1 MAGERTIAVGGDVR
15 GSVLVTGDRVQV
27 TVGAPGPGAEPP
39 AFRVLTLIARPL
51 DSREL
56 PDIAEARALAE
67 GLASVRAPVYLG
79 FVRPPT
85 PDQLRARLQ
94 EGWDVFHFDGHGTA
108 EGGGALALEDED
120 GLEARLPARDLADL
134 LRRCICPRLLIL
146 SACQS
151 AGGDGH
157 GLAGHLLRETGAGAV
172 IGFRE
177 TVSVETTRE
186 FLRPLYAALGAGRT
200 VREAVEA
207 ARAALP
213 EEERDLPVLLGERAD
228 EPLAPPGRRGEPVIE
243 RAPLYGVP
251 AYAEFRFYGDYLPG
265 DPPGRKWLLAGLLRA
280 MRQGE
285 RFVVLAGPGGIGKSA
300 LAALAAERLVGRFPG
315 GVFWTDGAAY
325 LDRGLNP
332 DGALEVFAAVLG
344 GRDFLTLPS
353 WTAKWQA
360 VQAQARRLEAPFL
373 WVLDNADV
381 ADEAV
386 WRLARELPAPS
397 AVLLTTRERPERGG
411 CIFRVDPLTDG
422 EAVRLLWTE
431 AHRRREPGAP
441 PLPDDPATWEALA
454 EIVRLLEGHPLA
466 LLVAAALVADEGPQE
481 ALEAVRANPARGET
495 ARRFDFSYN
504 RLPEPERR
512 MLARLAAFAA
522 DVDRPIAEA
531 IAAFSLEGGEPD
543 PIPDP
548 PERLR
553 ELVRRSFLALT
564 PTPGGEAA
572 TPSPSPAARER
583 GRGPGGE
590 GEGPCYHLHSVL
602 RAYVRGK
609 PESNI
614 AREDRRMVRF
624 YLPRV
629 EEAYSHL
636 NDPEQAREAVARAA
650 AERLNLIGAQEAAL
664 ERGMRA
670 EAVDFAYWLDRL
682 FERSGHWDLRRRA
695 LENGLKAATPGTRD
709 EAAFR
714 HNLGVLAQDTGDYG
728 QARQFYERA
737 AETFRDL
744 GARREQAAVLH
755 QLGMLAQD
763 TGDYGQARRLYEES
777 LRISEELGDRAGVA
791 QTFHQLGT
799 LAQRQGD
806 YDQARRLYEESLRIA
821 EELGDRAGVAQ
832 TLHQLGNLAY
842 LQGDYGQA
850 RQFYERAA
858 ETFRDLGARRE
869 QAAVL
874 HQLGM
879 LAQDTGDYGQARQF
893 YQESLRISEELGDR
907 AGVATTLHGLGNLAY
922 LQGDYGQARQF
933 YQESLRIEEELGN
946 RAGVA
951 QTLHQL
957 GMLAQ
962 DTGDYGQARRLYEE
976 SLRIEEELG
985 NRAGVALT
993 QWGLGNLAYDQ
1004 GNYPEARS
1012 FWEAALGTFRDL
1024 GDHRNEAG
1032 ILHQLGMLAQDTG
1045 DYGQARRLYEE
1056 SLRIKEE
1063 LGDRAGVAQTLHNL
1077 GVLAQDTGDYGQAR
1091 QFHQESLRIKEELG
1105 DRAGVATTLHQLGNL
1120 AYLQGDYGHARQ
1132 FYERAAETFRNLGAW
1147 REQATVL
1154 HNLGALAQ
1162 DTGDYGQAR
1171 QFYQESLRIEEELGD
1186 RAGVAHTL
1194 HGLGNL
1200 AYLQGDYGQ
1209 ARQFYQESLRIS
1221 EELGNRAGVAH
1232 TLHGLG
1238 NLAYLQGDYGQAR
1251 QFYQESLR
1259 IEEELGN
1266 RAGVATTTAQLA
1278 LLEEAE
1284 GNLERAL
1291 ELITRAEEMFARLGS
1306 PYRERARRDRE
1317 RIQGRVGAD

>member
-1 MAGERTIAVGGDVR
+1 MAGERTIAVGGDVL

-120 GLEARLPARDLADL
+120 GLEAPLPARDLADL
-134 LRRCICPRLLIL
+134 LRRCVCPRLLIL

-177 TVSVETTRE
+177 IVSVETTRE

-200 VREAVEA
+200 VREAFEA

-280 MRQGE
+280 LRQGE

-344 GRDFLTLPS
+344 GRDFLTLP

-360 VQAQARRLEAPFL
+360 VQALARRLEAPFL

-381 ADEAV
+381 ADETV

-411 CIFRVDPLTDG
+411 RIFRVDPLTDR
-422 EAVRLLWTE
+422 EAARLLWTE
-431 AHRRREPGAP
+431 AHRRREPGAL

-481 ALEAVRANPARGET
+481 ALGAVRANPARGET

-512 MLARLAAFAA
+512 MLARMAAFAA
-522 DVDRPIAEA
+522 DVDRPVAEA

-548 PERLR
+548 AERLR

-564 PTPGGEAA
+564 PTPAALGG

-583 GRGPGGE
+583 GRGPGGG
-590 GEGPCYHLHSVL
+590 GEGPRYHLHPVL
-602 RAYVRGK
+602 RAYVRSRQG
-609 PESNI
+609 PDM
-614 AREDRRMVRF
+614 AREDRRMVQF
-624 YLPRV
+624 CWILAGMAHSLLG
-629 EEAYSHL
+629 EK
-636 NDPEQAREAVARAA
+636 QARGAVARAA

-670 EAVDFAYWLDRL
+670 EAVDFAYWLDEL

-695 LENGLKAATPGTRD
+695 LENGLKAATPGSRD
-709 EAAFR
+709 EAALR
-714 HNLGVLAQDTGDYG
+714 HN
-728 QARQFYERA
+728 
-737 AETFRDL
+737 
-744 GARREQAAVLH
+744 
-755 QLGMLAQD
+755 LGMLAQ
-763 TGDYGQARRLYEES
+763 Q
-777 LRISEELGDRAGVA
+777 
-791 QTFHQLGT
+791 
-799 LAQRQGD
+799 
-806 YDQARRLYEESLRIA
+806 
-821 EELGDRAGVAQ
+821 
-832 TLHQLGNLAY
+832 
-842 LQGDYGQA
+842 
-850 RQFYERAA
+850 
-858 ETFRDLGARRE
+858 
-869 QAAVL
+869 
-874 HQLGM
+874 
-879 LAQDTGDYGQARQF
+879 
-893 YQESLRISEELGDR
+893 
-907 AGVATTLHGLGNLAY
+907 
-922 LQGDYGQARQF
+922 
-933 YQESLRIEEELGN
+933 
-946 RAGVA
+946 
-951 QTLHQL
+951 
-957 GMLAQ
+957 
-962 DTGDYGQARRLYEE
+962 
-976 SLRIEEELG
+976 
-985 NRAGVALT
+985 
-993 QWGLGNLAYDQ
+993 
-1004 GNYPEARS
+1004 
-1012 FWEAALGTFRDL
+1012 
-1024 GDHRNEAG
+1024 
-1032 ILHQLGMLAQDTG
+1032 
-1045 DYGQARRLYEE
+1045 
-1056 SLRIKEE
+1056 
-1063 LGDRAGVAQTLHNL
+1063 
-1077 GVLAQDTGDYGQAR
+1077 
-1091 QFHQESLRIKEELG
+1091 
-1105 DRAGVATTLHQLGNL
+1105 
-1120 AYLQGDYGHARQ
+1120 
-1132 FYERAAETFRNLGAW
+1132 
-1147 REQATVL
+1147 
-1154 HNLGALAQ
+1154 
-1162 DTGDYGQAR
+1162 
-1171 QFYQESLRIEEELGD
+1171 
-1186 RAGVAHTL
+1186 
-1194 HGLGNL
+1194 
-1200 AYLQGDYGQ
+1200 
-1209 ARQFYQESLRIS
+1209 
-1221 EELGNRAGVAH
+1221 
-1232 TLHGLG
+1232 
-1238 NLAYLQGDYGQAR
+1238 QGDYGQAR

-1266 RAGVATTTAQLA
+1266 RAGVATSLGQLGRLA
-1278 LLEEAE
+1278 ELE
-1284 GNLERAL
+1284 GNYRVAVRLWVVAL
-1291 ELITRAEEMFARLGS
+1291 ATFEELHSPNRNIVLGWFARLREQLGEERFEQLLREALGGS
-1306 PYRERARRDRE
+1306 D
-1317 RIQGRVGAD
+1317 

>member
-1 MAGERTIAVGGDVR
+1 MAGERTIAVGGDVL

-67 GLASVRAPVYLG
+67 GLAEVSAPVYLG

-120 GLEARLPARDLADL
+120 GLEAPLPARDLADL
-134 LRRCICPRLLIL
+134 LRRCVCPRLLIL

-172 IGFRE
+172 IGFQE
-177 TVSVETTRE
+177 TVSIETTRE

-200 VREAVEA
+200 VREAFEA

-213 EEERDLPVLLGERAD
+213 EGERDLPVLLGERAD

-251 AYAEFRFYGDYLPG
+251 AYAEFRFYGDYVPG

-280 MRQGE
+280 LRQGE

-344 GRDFLTLPS
+344 GRDFLTLP

-360 VQAQARRLEAPFL
+360 VQALARRLEAPFL

-381 ADEAV
+381 ADETV

-411 CIFRVDPLTDG
+411 RIFRVDPLTDR
-422 EAVRLLWTE
+422 EAVRLLRTE

-481 ALEAVRANPARGET
+481 ALGAVRANPARGET

-522 DVDRPIAEA
+522 DLDRPIAEA

-548 PERLR
+548 AERLR

-564 PTPGGEAA
+564 PAPGGEAA
-572 TPSPSPAARER
+572 TPSPSPAARKR
-583 GRGPGGE
+583 GRGPGGG
-590 GEGPCYHLHSVL
+590 GEGPRYHLHPVL
-602 RAYVRGK
+602 RAYVRSRQG
-609 PESNI
+609 PDM
-614 AREDRRMVRF
+614 AREDRRMVQF

-670 EAVDFAYWLDRL
+670 EAVAFAYRLDDL

-709 EAAFR
+709 EAALR

-728 QARQFYERA
+728 QAR
-737 AETFRDL
+737 
-744 GARREQAAVLH
+744 
-755 QLGMLAQD
+755 
-763 TGDYGQARRLYEES
+763 RLYE
-777 LRISEELGDRAGVA
+777 
-791 QTFHQLGT
+791 
-799 LAQRQGD
+799 
-806 YDQARRLYEESLRIA
+806 
-821 EELGDRAGVAQ
+821 
-832 TLHQLGNLAY
+832 
-842 LQGDYGQA
+842 
-850 RQFYERAA
+850 
-858 ETFRDLGARRE
+858 
-869 QAAVL
+869 
-874 HQLGM
+874 
-879 LAQDTGDYGQARQF
+879 
-893 YQESLRISEELGDR
+893 
-907 AGVATTLHGLGNLAY
+907 
-922 LQGDYGQARQF
+922 
-933 YQESLRIEEELGN
+933 
-946 RAGVA
+946 
-951 QTLHQL
+951 
-957 GMLAQ
+957 
-962 DTGDYGQARRLYEE
+962 
-976 SLRIEEELG
+976 
-985 NRAGVALT
+985 
-993 QWGLGNLAYDQ
+993 
-1004 GNYPEARS
+1004 
-1012 FWEAALGTFRDL
+1012 
-1024 GDHRNEAG
+1024 
-1032 ILHQLGMLAQDTG
+1032 
-1045 DYGQARRLYEE
+1045 
-1056 SLRIKEE
+1056 
-1063 LGDRAGVAQTLHNL
+1063 
-1077 GVLAQDTGDYGQAR
+1077 
-1091 QFHQESLRIKEELG
+1091 
-1105 DRAGVATTLHQLGNL
+1105 
-1120 AYLQGDYGHARQ
+1120 
-1132 FYERAAETFRNLGAW
+1132 
-1147 REQATVL
+1147 
-1154 HNLGALAQ
+1154 
-1162 DTGDYGQAR
+1162 
-1171 QFYQESLRIEEELGD
+1171 
-1186 RAGVAHTL
+1186 
-1194 HGLGNL
+1194 
-1200 AYLQGDYGQ
+1200 
-1209 ARQFYQESLRIS
+1209 
-1221 EELGNRAGVAH
+1221 
-1232 TLHGLG
+1232 
-1238 NLAYLQGDYGQAR
+1238 
-1251 QFYQESLR
+1251 ESLR

-1291 ELITRAEEMFARLGS
+1291 ELM
-1306 PYRERARRDRE
+1306 
-1317 RIQGRVGAD
+1317 GR

>member
-1 MAGERTIAVGGDVR
+1 MAGERTIAVGGDVL

-120 GLEARLPARDLADL
+120 GLEAPLPARDLADL
-134 LRRCICPRLLIL
+134 LRRCVCPRLLIL

-177 TVSVETTRE
+177 TVSIETTRE

-200 VREAVEA
+200 VREAFEA

-251 AYAEFRFYGDYLPG
+251 AYAEFRFYGDYVPG

-280 MRQGE
+280 LRQGE

-300 LAALAAERLVGRFPG
+300 LAALAAERLAGRFPG

-344 GRDFLTLPS
+344 GRDFLTLP

-360 VQAQARRLEAPFL
+360 VQALARRLEAPFL

-381 ADEAV
+381 ADETV

-411 CIFRVDPLTDG
+411 RIFRVDPLTDR

-548 PERLR
+548 AERLR

-564 PTPGGEAA
+564 PTPAALGGTPGGEAA

-583 GRGPGGE
+583 GRGPGGG
-590 GEGPCYHLHSVL
+590 GEGPRYHLHPVL
-602 RAYVRGK
+602 RAYVRSRQG
-609 PESNI
+609 PDM
-614 AREDRRMVRF
+614 AREDRRMVQF

-636 NDPEQAREAVARAA
+636 NDPEQARGAVAWAA

-670 EAVDFAYWLDRL
+670 EAVAFAYWLNDL

-728 QARQFYERA
+728 QARQFY
-737 AETFRDL
+737 
-744 GARREQAAVLH
+744 Q
-755 QLGMLAQD
+755 
-763 TGDYGQARRLYEES
+763 
-777 LRISEELGDRAGVA
+777 
-791 QTFHQLGT
+791 
-799 LAQRQGD
+799 
-806 YDQARRLYEESLRIA
+806 ESLRIA
-821 EELGDRAGVAQ
+821 EELGDRAGVA
-832 TLHQLGNLAY
+832 TPVGDAGAVGK
-842 LQGDYGQA
+842 GDYGQA
-850 RQFYERAA
+850 RQWA
-858 ETFRDLGARRE
+858 
-869 QAAVL
+869 
-874 HQLGM
+874 
-879 LAQDTGDYGQARQF
+879 TGPGWPKP
-893 YQESLRISEELGDR
+893 STS
-907 AGVATTLHGLGNLAY
+907 
-922 LQGDYGQARQF
+922 
-933 YQESLRIEEELGN
+933 
-946 RAGVA
+946 
-951 QTLHQL
+951 
-957 GMLAQ
+957 
-962 DTGDYGQARRLYEE
+962 
-976 SLRIEEELG
+976 
-985 NRAGVALT
+985 
-993 QWGLGNLAYDQ
+993 WGC
-1004 GNYPEARS
+1004 
-1012 FWEAALGTFRDL
+1012 
-1024 GDHRNEAG
+1024 
-1032 ILHQLGMLAQDTG
+1032 
-1045 DYGQARRLYEE
+1045 
-1056 SLRIKEE
+1056 
-1063 LGDRAGVAQTLHNL
+1063 
-1077 GVLAQDTGDYGQAR
+1077 
-1091 QFHQESLRIKEELG
+1091 
-1105 DRAGVATTLHQLGNL
+1105 
-1120 AYLQGDYGHARQ
+1120 
-1132 FYERAAETFRNLGAW
+1132 W
-1147 REQATVL
+1147 R
-1154 HNLGALAQ
+1154 
-1162 DTGDYGQAR
+1162 
-1171 QFYQESLRIEEELGD
+1171 
-1186 RAGVAHTL
+1186 
-1194 HGLGNL
+1194 
-1200 AYLQGDYGQ
+1200 
-1209 ARQFYQESLRIS
+1209 
-1221 EELGNRAGVAH
+1221 
-1232 TLHGLG
+1232 
-1238 NLAYLQGDYGQAR
+1238 
-1251 QFYQESLR
+1251 
-1259 IEEELGN
+1259 
-1266 RAGVATTTAQLA
+1266 
-1278 LLEEAE
+1278 
-1284 GNLERAL
+1284 
-1291 ELITRAEEMFARLGS
+1291 
-1306 PYRERARRDRE
+1306 
-1317 RIQGRVGAD
+1317 RIQGTTARPGSSTRRACA

>member
-1 MAGERTIAVGGDVR
+1 MAGERTIAVGGDVL

-85 PDQLRARLQ
+85 PDQLRTRLQ

-120 GLEARLPARDLADL
+120 GLEAPLPARDLADL
-134 LRRCICPRLLIL
+134 LRRCVCPRLLIL

-157 GLAGHLLRETGAGAV
+157 GLAGHLLRETGTGAV

-177 TVSVETTRE
+177 TVSIETTRE
-186 FLRPLYAALGAGRT
+186 FLRPLYAALGTGRT
-200 VREAVEA
+200 VREAFEA

-251 AYAEFRFYGDYLPG
+251 AYAEFRFYGDYVSG
-265 DPPGRKWLLAGLLRA
+265 DPPGGRKWLLAGLLRA
-280 MRQGE
+280 LRQGE

-300 LAALAAERLVGRFPG
+300 LAALAAERLAGRFSG

-344 GRDFLTLPS
+344 GRDFLTLP

-360 VQAQARRLEAPFL
+360 VQALARRLEAPFL

-381 ADEAV
+381 ADETV

-411 CIFRVDPLTDG
+411 RIFRVDPLTDR

-466 LLVAAALVADEGPQE
+466 LLIVAALVADEGPQE

-531 IAAFSLEGGEPD
+531 IAAFSLEGREPD

-548 PERLR
+548 AERLR

-564 PTPGGEAA
+564 PTPAALGGTPSPGGEAATPAPGGEAA

-583 GRGPGGE
+583 GRGPGGG
-590 GEGPCYHLHSVL
+590 GEGPRYHLHPVL
-602 RAYVRGK
+602 RAYIRSRQG
-609 PESNI
+609 PDM
-614 AREDRRMVRF
+614 AREDRRMVQF
-624 YLPRV
+624 CWILAGMAHSLLG
-629 EEAYSHL
+629 EK
-636 NDPEQAREAVARAA
+636 QAREAVARAA

-670 EAVDFAYWLDRL
+670 EAVAFAYRLNEL

-709 EAAFR
+709 EAALR
-714 HNLGVLAQDTGDYG
+714 HNLGV
-728 QARQFYERA
+728 
-737 AETFRDL
+737 
-744 GARREQAAVLH
+744 
-755 QLGMLAQD
+755 LAQD

-777 LRISEELGDRAGVA
+777 LRIKEELGNRAGVA
-791 QTFHQLGT
+791 T
-799 LAQRQGD
+799 
-806 YDQARRLYEESLRIA
+806 
-821 EELGDRAGVAQ
+821 

-858 ETFRDLGARRE
+858 ETFRELGARRE

-893 YQESLRISEELGDR
+893 YQESLRIEEELGD
-907 AGVATTLHGLGNLAY
+907 
-922 LQGDYGQARQF
+922 
-933 YQESLRIEEELGN
+933 
-946 RAGVA
+946 
-951 QTLHQL
+951 
-957 GMLAQ
+957 
-962 DTGDYGQARRLYEE
+962 
-976 SLRIEEELG
+976 
-985 NRAGVALT
+985 RAGVALT

-1024 GDHRNEAG
+1024 GDRRNEAG
-1032 ILHQLGMLAQDTG
+1032 ILHQLGMLAQQQG

-1056 SLRIKEE
+1056 SLRI
-1063 LGDRAGVAQTLHNL
+1063 
-1077 GVLAQDTGDYGQAR
+1077 
-1091 QFHQESLRIKEELG
+1091 SEELG

-1120 AYLQGDYGHARQ
+1120 AYLQGDYG
-1132 FYERAAETFRNLGAW
+1132 
-1147 REQATVL
+1147 
-1154 HNLGALAQ
+1154 
-1162 DTGDYGQAR
+1162 
-1171 QFYQESLRIEEELGD
+1171 
-1186 RAGVAHTL
+1186 
-1194 HGLGNL
+1194 
-1200 AYLQGDYGQ
+1200 Q

-1221 EELGNRAGVAH
+1221 
-1232 TLHGLG
+1232 
-1238 NLAYLQGDYGQAR
+1238 
-1251 QFYQESLR
+1251 
-1259 IEEELGN
+1259 EELGN

-1306 PYRERARRDRE
+1306 PYREQARRVRE

>member
-522 DVDRPIAEA
+522 DVDRPTAEA
-531 IAAFSLEGGEPD
+531 IAVFPPEDGEPD

-590 GEGPCYHLHSVL
+590 GEGPRYHLHPVL
-602 RAYVRGK
+602 RAYVRSRQG
-609 PESNI
+609 PDM
-614 AREDRRMVRF
+614 AREDRRMVQF
-624 YLPRV
+624 CWILAGMTHSLLG
-629 EEAYSHL
+629 EK
-636 NDPEQAREAVARAA
+636 QAREAVARAA

-670 EAVDFAYWLDRL
+670 EAVAFAYWLNEL

-728 QARQFYERA
+728 QARQF
-737 AETFRDL
+737 
-744 GARREQAAVLH
+744 
-755 QLGMLAQD
+755 
-763 TGDYGQARRLYEES
+763 
-777 LRISEELGDRAGVA
+777 
-791 QTFHQLGT
+791 
-799 LAQRQGD
+799 
-806 YDQARRLYEESLRIA
+806 
-821 EELGDRAGVAQ
+821 
-832 TLHQLGNLAY
+832 
-842 LQGDYGQA
+842 
-850 RQFYERAA
+850 
-858 ETFRDLGARRE
+858 
-869 QAAVL
+869 
-874 HQLGM
+874 
-879 LAQDTGDYGQARQF
+879 
-893 YQESLRISEELGDR
+893 
-907 AGVATTLHGLGNLAY
+907 
-922 LQGDYGQARQF
+922 
-933 YQESLRIEEELGN
+933 
-946 RAGVA
+946 
-951 QTLHQL
+951 
-957 GMLAQ
+957 
-962 DTGDYGQARRLYEE
+962 
-976 SLRIEEELG
+976 
-985 NRAGVALT
+985 
-993 QWGLGNLAYDQ
+993 
-1004 GNYPEARS
+1004 
-1012 FWEAALGTFRDL
+1012 
-1024 GDHRNEAG
+1024 
-1032 ILHQLGMLAQDTG
+1032 
-1045 DYGQARRLYEE
+1045 
-1056 SLRIKEE
+1056 
-1063 LGDRAGVAQTLHNL
+1063 
-1077 GVLAQDTGDYGQAR
+1077 
-1091 QFHQESLRIKEELG
+1091 HQESLRIKEELG
-1105 DRAGVATTLHQLGNL
+1105 DRAGVAISLGQLGRL
-1120 AYLQGDYGHARQ
+1120 AELEGNYRVAVRLWA
-1132 FYERAAETFRNLGAW
+1132 
-1147 REQATVL
+1147 V
-1154 HNLGALAQ
+1154 ALA
-1162 DTGDYGQAR
+1162 T
-1171 QFYQESLRIEEELGD
+1171 FEELHSPNRD
-1186 RAGVAHTL
+1186 IV
-1194 HGLGNL
+1194 LGW
-1200 AYLQGDYGQ
+1200 
-1209 ARQFYQESLRIS
+1209 
-1221 EELGNRAGVAH
+1221 
-1232 TLHGLG
+1232 
-1238 NLAYLQGDYGQAR
+1238 
-1251 QFYQESLR
+1251 
-1259 IEEELGN
+1259 
-1266 RAGVATTTAQLA
+1266 
-1278 LLEEAE
+1278 
-1284 GNLERAL
+1284 
-1291 ELITRAEEMFARLGS
+1291 FARL
-1306 PYRERARRDRE
+1306 REQLGEERFEQLLRE
-1317 RIQGRVGAD
+1317 ALGGGD

>member
-1 MAGERTIAVGGDVR
+1 MAGERTIAVGRDVL

-120 GLEARLPARDLADL
+120 GLEAPLPARDLADL
-134 LRRCICPRLLIL
+134 LRRCVCPRLLIL

-177 TVSVETTRE
+177 TVSIETTRE

-200 VREAVEA
+200 VREAFEA

-251 AYAEFRFYGDYLPG
+251 AYAEFRFYGDYVPG

-280 MRQGE
+280 LRQGE

-300 LAALAAERLVGRFPG
+300 LAALAAERLAGRFPG

-344 GRDFLTLPS
+344 GRDFLTLP

-381 ADEAV
+381 ADETV

-411 CIFRVDPLTDG
+411 RIFRVDPLTDR
-422 EAVRLLWTE
+422 EAARLLWTE

-481 ALEAVRANPARGET
+481 ALGAVRANPARGET

-504 RLPEPERR
+504 RLPEAERR

-548 PERLR
+548 AERLR

-564 PTPGGEAA
+564 PTPAALGGTPAPGGEAATPAPGGEAA

-583 GRGPGGE
+583 GRGPGGG
-590 GEGPCYHLHSVL
+590 GEGPRYHLHPVL
-602 RAYVRGK
+602 RAYVRSRQG
-609 PESNI
+609 PDM
-614 AREDRRMVRF
+614 AREDRRMVQF

-636 NDPEQAREAVARAA
+636 NDPEQARGAVAWAA

-670 EAVDFAYWLDRL
+670 EAVAFAYWLNDL

-709 EAAFR
+709 EAALR

-728 QARQFYERA
+728 QARQFY
-737 AETFRDL
+737 
-744 GARREQAAVLH
+744 Q
-755 QLGMLAQD
+755 
-763 TGDYGQARRLYEES
+763 
-777 LRISEELGDRAGVA
+777 
-791 QTFHQLGT
+791 
-799 LAQRQGD
+799 
-806 YDQARRLYEESLRIA
+806 
-821 EELGDRAGVAQ
+821 
-832 TLHQLGNLAY
+832 
-842 LQGDYGQA
+842 
-850 RQFYERAA
+850 
-858 ETFRDLGARRE
+858 
-869 QAAVL
+869 
-874 HQLGM
+874 
-879 LAQDTGDYGQARQF
+879 
-893 YQESLRISEELGDR
+893 
-907 AGVATTLHGLGNLAY
+907 
-922 LQGDYGQARQF
+922 
-933 YQESLRIEEELGN
+933 
-946 RAGVA
+946 
-951 QTLHQL
+951 
-957 GMLAQ
+957 
-962 DTGDYGQARRLYEE
+962 
-976 SLRIEEELG
+976 
-985 NRAGVALT
+985 
-993 QWGLGNLAYDQ
+993 
-1004 GNYPEARS
+1004 
-1012 FWEAALGTFRDL
+1012 
-1024 GDHRNEAG
+1024 
-1032 ILHQLGMLAQDTG
+1032 
-1045 DYGQARRLYEE
+1045 E

-1063 LGDRAGVAQTLHNL
+1063 LGDRAGVAQTLHQL
-1077 GVLAQDTGDYGQAR
+1077 GMLAQAAGGLRPGPAVLRGEPAHQGGTGRPGRGGHRPSTSWGCWRSSRGTTARPGSSTRACASRRTWATGRGEARPSTSWGCWRRSRGTTARPGSSTRRACHPKNWGPGRGAGMLAQQQGDYGQAR
-1091 QFHQESLRIKEELG
+1091 QFYQESLRIKEELG
-1105 DRAGVATTLHQLGNL
+1105 DRAGVATLGPSTSW
-1120 AYLQGDYGHARQ
+1120 GC
-1132 FYERAAETFRNLGAW
+1132 W
-1147 REQATVL
+1147 R
-1154 HNLGALAQ
+1154 
-1162 DTGDYGQAR
+1162 
-1171 QFYQESLRIEEELGD
+1171 
-1186 RAGVAHTL
+1186 
-1194 HGLGNL
+1194 
-1200 AYLQGDYGQ
+1200 
-1209 ARQFYQESLRIS
+1209 
-1221 EELGNRAGVAH
+1221 
-1232 TLHGLG
+1232 
-1238 NLAYLQGDYGQAR
+1238 
-1251 QFYQESLR
+1251 
-1259 IEEELGN
+1259 
-1266 RAGVATTTAQLA
+1266 
-1278 LLEEAE
+1278 
-1284 GNLERAL
+1284 
-1291 ELITRAEEMFARLGS
+1291 
-1306 PYRERARRDRE
+1306 
-1317 RIQGRVGAD
+1317 

>member
-1 MAGERTIAVGGDVR
+1 MAGERTIAVGGDVL

-67 GLASVRAPVYLG
+67 GLAEVSAPVYLG

-120 GLEARLPARDLADL
+120 GLEAPLPARDLADL
-134 LRRCICPRLLIL
+134 LRRCVCPRLLIL

-172 IGFRE
+172 IGFQE
-177 TVSVETTRE
+177 TVSIETTQE

-200 VREAVEA
+200 VREAFEA

-280 MRQGE
+280 LRQGE

-344 GRDFLTLPS
+344 GRDFLTLP

-360 VQAQARRLEAPFL
+360 VQALARRLEAPFL

-381 ADEAV
+381 ADETV

-411 CIFRVDPLTDG
+411 RIFRVDPLTDR
-422 EAVRLLWTE
+422 EAVRLLRTE

-481 ALEAVRANPARGET
+481 ALGAVRANPARGET

-522 DVDRPIAEA
+522 DLDRPIAEA

-548 PERLR
+548 AERLR

-564 PTPGGEAA
+564 PAPGGEAA
-572 TPSPSPAARER
+572 TPSPSPAARKR
-583 GRGPGGE
+583 GRGPGGG
-590 GEGPCYHLHSVL
+590 GEGPRYHLHPVL
-602 RAYVRGK
+602 RAYVRSRQG
-609 PESNI
+609 PDM
-614 AREDRRMVRF
+614 AREDRRMVQF

-670 EAVDFAYWLDRL
+670 EAVAFAYRLDDL

-709 EAAFR
+709 EAALR

-728 QARQFYERA
+728 QAR
-737 AETFRDL
+737 
-744 GARREQAAVLH
+744 
-755 QLGMLAQD
+755 
-763 TGDYGQARRLYEES
+763 RLYE
-777 LRISEELGDRAGVA
+777 
-791 QTFHQLGT
+791 
-799 LAQRQGD
+799 
-806 YDQARRLYEESLRIA
+806 
-821 EELGDRAGVAQ
+821 
-832 TLHQLGNLAY
+832 
-842 LQGDYGQA
+842 
-850 RQFYERAA
+850 
-858 ETFRDLGARRE
+858 
-869 QAAVL
+869 
-874 HQLGM
+874 
-879 LAQDTGDYGQARQF
+879 
-893 YQESLRISEELGDR
+893 
-907 AGVATTLHGLGNLAY
+907 
-922 LQGDYGQARQF
+922 
-933 YQESLRIEEELGN
+933 
-946 RAGVA
+946 
-951 QTLHQL
+951 
-957 GMLAQ
+957 
-962 DTGDYGQARRLYEE
+962 
-976 SLRIEEELG
+976 
-985 NRAGVALT
+985 
-993 QWGLGNLAYDQ
+993 
-1004 GNYPEARS
+1004 
-1012 FWEAALGTFRDL
+1012 
-1024 GDHRNEAG
+1024 
-1032 ILHQLGMLAQDTG
+1032 
-1045 DYGQARRLYEE
+1045 
-1056 SLRIKEE
+1056 
-1063 LGDRAGVAQTLHNL
+1063 
-1077 GVLAQDTGDYGQAR
+1077 
-1091 QFHQESLRIKEELG
+1091 
-1105 DRAGVATTLHQLGNL
+1105 
-1120 AYLQGDYGHARQ
+1120 
-1132 FYERAAETFRNLGAW
+1132 
-1147 REQATVL
+1147 
-1154 HNLGALAQ
+1154 
-1162 DTGDYGQAR
+1162 
-1171 QFYQESLRIEEELGD
+1171 
-1186 RAGVAHTL
+1186 
-1194 HGLGNL
+1194 
-1200 AYLQGDYGQ
+1200 
-1209 ARQFYQESLRIS
+1209 
-1221 EELGNRAGVAH
+1221 
-1232 TLHGLG
+1232 
-1238 NLAYLQGDYGQAR
+1238 
-1251 QFYQESLR
+1251 ESLR

-1291 ELITRAEEMFARLGS
+1291 ELITRADEMFARLGS
-1306 PYRERARRDRE
+1306 PYREQARRVRE

>member
-1 MAGERTIAVGGDVR
+1 MAGERTIAVGGDVL

-67 GLASVRAPVYLG
+67 GLAEVSAPVYLG

-120 GLEARLPARDLADL
+120 GLEAPLPARDLADL
-134 LRRCICPRLLIL
+134 LRRCVCPRLLIL

-172 IGFRE
+172 IGFQE
-177 TVSVETTRE
+177 TVSIETTRE

-200 VREAVEA
+200 VREAFEA

-280 MRQGE
+280 LRQGE

-344 GRDFLTLPS
+344 GRDFLTLP

-360 VQAQARRLEAPFL
+360 VQALARRLEAPFL

-381 ADEAV
+381 ADETV

-411 CIFRVDPLTDG
+411 RIFRVDPLTDR
-422 EAVRLLWTE
+422 EAVRLLRTE

-481 ALEAVRANPARGET
+481 ALGAVRANPARGET

-522 DVDRPIAEA
+522 DLDRPIAEA

-548 PERLR
+548 AERLR

-564 PTPGGEAA
+564 PAPGGEAA
-572 TPSPSPAARER
+572 TPSPSPAARKR
-583 GRGPGGE
+583 GRGPGGG
-590 GEGPCYHLHSVL
+590 GEGPRYHLHPVL
-602 RAYVRGK
+602 RAYVRSRQG
-609 PESNI
+609 PDM
-614 AREDRRMVRF
+614 AREDRRMVQF

-670 EAVDFAYWLDRL
+670 EAVAFAYRLDDL

-709 EAAFR
+709 EAALR

-728 QARQFYERA
+728 QAR
-737 AETFRDL
+737 
-744 GARREQAAVLH
+744 
-755 QLGMLAQD
+755 
-763 TGDYGQARRLYEES
+763 RLYE
-777 LRISEELGDRAGVA
+777 
-791 QTFHQLGT
+791 
-799 LAQRQGD
+799 
-806 YDQARRLYEESLRIA
+806 
-821 EELGDRAGVAQ
+821 
-832 TLHQLGNLAY
+832 
-842 LQGDYGQA
+842 
-850 RQFYERAA
+850 
-858 ETFRDLGARRE
+858 
-869 QAAVL
+869 
-874 HQLGM
+874 
-879 LAQDTGDYGQARQF
+879 
-893 YQESLRISEELGDR
+893 
-907 AGVATTLHGLGNLAY
+907 
-922 LQGDYGQARQF
+922 
-933 YQESLRIEEELGN
+933 
-946 RAGVA
+946 
-951 QTLHQL
+951 
-957 GMLAQ
+957 
-962 DTGDYGQARRLYEE
+962 
-976 SLRIEEELG
+976 
-985 NRAGVALT
+985 
-993 QWGLGNLAYDQ
+993 
-1004 GNYPEARS
+1004 
-1012 FWEAALGTFRDL
+1012 
-1024 GDHRNEAG
+1024 
-1032 ILHQLGMLAQDTG
+1032 
-1045 DYGQARRLYEE
+1045 
-1056 SLRIKEE
+1056 
-1063 LGDRAGVAQTLHNL
+1063 
-1077 GVLAQDTGDYGQAR
+1077 
-1091 QFHQESLRIKEELG
+1091 
-1105 DRAGVATTLHQLGNL
+1105 
-1120 AYLQGDYGHARQ
+1120 
-1132 FYERAAETFRNLGAW
+1132 
-1147 REQATVL
+1147 
-1154 HNLGALAQ
+1154 
-1162 DTGDYGQAR
+1162 
-1171 QFYQESLRIEEELGD
+1171 
-1186 RAGVAHTL
+1186 
-1194 HGLGNL
+1194 
-1200 AYLQGDYGQ
+1200 
-1209 ARQFYQESLRIS
+1209 
-1221 EELGNRAGVAH
+1221 
-1232 TLHGLG
+1232 
-1238 NLAYLQGDYGQAR
+1238 
-1251 QFYQESLR
+1251 ESLR

-1291 ELITRAEEMFARLGS
+1291 ELITRADEMFARLGS
-1306 PYRERARRDRE
+1306 PYREQARRVRE

>member
-1 MAGERTIAVGGDVR
+1 MAGERTIAVGRDVL

-67 GLASVRAPVYLG
+67 GLAEVSAPVYLG

-120 GLEARLPARDLADL
+120 GLEAPLPARDLADL
-134 LRRCICPRLLIL
+134 LRRCVCPRLLIL

-172 IGFRE
+172 IGFQE
-177 TVSVETTRE
+177 TVSIETTRE

-200 VREAVEA
+200 VREAFEA

-265 DPPGRKWLLAGLLRA
+265 DPPGGRKGLLAGLLRA
-280 MRQGE
+280 LRQGE

-300 LAALAAERLVGRFPG
+300 LAALAAERLAGRFPG

-344 GRDFLTLPS
+344 GRDFLTLP

-360 VQAQARRLEAPFL
+360 VQALARRLEAPFL

-381 ADEAV
+381 ADETV

-411 CIFRVDPLTDG
+411 RIFRVDPLTDR

-466 LLVAAALVADEGPQE
+466 LLIVAALVADEGPQE
-481 ALEAVRANPARGET
+481 ALEAVRADPARGET

-548 PERLR
+548 AERLR

-564 PTPGGEAA
+564 PTPAALGGTPSPGGEAATPAPGGEAA

-583 GRGPGGE
+583 GRGPGGG
-590 GEGPCYHLHSVL
+590 GEGPRYHLHPVL
-602 RAYVRGK
+602 RAYVRSRQG
-609 PESNI
+609 PDM
-614 AREDRRMVRF
+614 AREDRRMVQF
-624 YLPRV
+624 CWILAGMAHSLLG
-629 EEAYSHL
+629 EK
-636 NDPEQAREAVARAA
+636 QARGTVAWAA

-664 ERGMRA
+664 EQGMRA
-670 EAVDFAYWLDRL
+670 EAVDFAYWLDDL

-709 EAAFR
+709 EAALR
-714 HNLGVLAQDTGDYG
+714 HNLGALAQ
-728 QARQFYERA
+728 Q
-737 AETFRDL
+737 
-744 GARREQAAVLH
+744 
-755 QLGMLAQD
+755 
-763 TGDYGQARRLYEES
+763 
-777 LRISEELGDRAGVA
+777 
-791 QTFHQLGT
+791 
-799 LAQRQGD
+799 QG
-806 YDQARRLYEESLRIA
+806 
-821 EELGDRAGVAQ
+821 
-832 TLHQLGNLAY
+832 N
-842 LQGDYGQA
+842 
-850 RQFYERAA
+850 
-858 ETFRDLGARRE
+858 
-869 QAAVL
+869 
-874 HQLGM
+874 
-879 LAQDTGDYGQARQF
+879 YGQARQF

-907 AGVATTLHGLGNLAY
+907 AGVATFRDLGARRE
-922 LQGDYGQARQF
+922 QA
-933 YQESLRIEEELGN
+933 
-946 RAGVA
+946 AV
-951 QTLHQL
+951 LHQL

-962 DTGDYGQARRLYEE
+962 QQGNYGQARRLYEE

-985 NRAGVALT
+985 NRAGVAQT
-993 QWGLGNLAYDQ
+993 
-1004 GNYPEARS
+1004 
-1012 FWEAALGTFRDL
+1012 
-1024 GDHRNEAG
+1024 
-1032 ILHQLGMLAQDTG
+1032 LHQLGMLAQDTG

-1077 GVLAQDTGDYGQAR
+1077 GVLAQQQGDYGQAR
-1091 QFHQESLRIKEELG
+1091 QF
-1105 DRAGVATTLHQLGNL
+1105 
-1120 AYLQGDYGHARQ
+1120 
-1132 FYERAAETFRNLGAW
+1132 YERAAGTFRDLGAR
-1147 REQATVL
+1147 REQAAVL

-1171 QFYQESLRIEEELGD
+1171 QFYQESLRISEELGD
-1186 RAGVAHTL
+1186 
-1194 HGLGNL
+1194 
-1200 AYLQGDYGQ
+1200 
-1209 ARQFYQESLRIS
+1209 
-1221 EELGNRAGVAH
+1221 
-1232 TLHGLG
+1232 
-1238 NLAYLQGDYGQAR
+1238 
-1251 QFYQESLR
+1251 
-1259 IEEELGN
+1259 

-1291 ELITRAEEMFARLGS
+1291 ELITRADEMFARLGS
-1306 PYRERARRDRE
+1306 PYREQARRVRE